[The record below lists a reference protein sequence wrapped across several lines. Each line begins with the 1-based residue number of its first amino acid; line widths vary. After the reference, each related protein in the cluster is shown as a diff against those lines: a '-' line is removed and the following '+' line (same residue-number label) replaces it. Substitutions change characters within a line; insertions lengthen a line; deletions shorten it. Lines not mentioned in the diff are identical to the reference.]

1 MKKLLKFFANSRPSP
16 ITLEFQKF
24 LTVAQINFGNKI
36 RFVDENLNQK
46 ITGFDDTSLNT
57 TDGNCS
63 NSSNFVNI
71 LKGQTE
77 GLVCGALRGDDGV
90 KGLQER
96 CSLTGS
102 LLGGDLPALVPVHV
116 GGGFNHV
123 VAVPS
128 GNGHESNSGG
138 IVSDLSFE
146 QKKIVKLRVE
156 ILSKI
161 STGKTPRKSREMFT
175 LQIDL

>member
-1 MKKLLKFFANSRPSP
+1 MVTKCH
-16 ITLEFQKF
+16 IFQ
-24 LTVAQINFGNKI
+24 
-36 RFVDENLNQK
+36 LNQK
-46 ITGFDDTSLNT
+46 LTGFDDTSLNT

-146 QKKIVKLRVE
+146 NTKKTVKLRVE